1 MATDTALPP
10 SWMCTKKSF
19 QSSDCRAVT
28 CTAILLGITD
38 IHGSKE
44 HGQNLQTF
52 CRSSQRHTHHPNT
65 PQSHSG
71 SGVTP
76 PCLSFKGLPTDPCC
90 PFLPMSVCLLVLPGS
105 GPHVS
110 PLGPLT
116 LTDTQ
121 DSSLCSLPWLHGT
134 GLSSKLLAWSSGIP
148 QEGEWNEQKKTPG
161 ENSAACLLRLFLR
174 GQCTATVRN
183 SQQPHPESCQMLLQ
197 ISMILRPWS
206 LFLPCQI
213 YWITSAK

>member
-1 MATDTALPP
+1 MAKTSKISVGQVKDIP
-10 SWMCTKKSF
+10 
-19 QSSDCRAVT
+19 
-28 CTAILLGITD
+28 IT
-38 IHGSKE
+38 
-44 HGQNLQTF
+44 Q
-52 CRSSQRHTHHPNT
+52 THHSPT
-65 PQSHSG
+65 QVPVS
-71 SGVTP
+71 P
-76 PCLSFKGLPTDPCC
+76 PPRLSFKGLPTDLCC
-90 PFLPMSVCLLVLPGS
+90 PFLPMSVCLLILR

-110 PLGPLT
+110 SLGPLT

-121 DSSLCSLPWLHGT
+121 DSSLCSHPWLHGT
-134 GLSSKLLAWSSGIP
+134 GPSSKLLAWSSGIP

-161 ENSAACLLRLFLR
+161 ENSAACLLRLFLH
-174 GQCTATVRN
+174 GQCTATVPN